1 MMKLSEWI
9 TRIGLILMVILSIY
23 FSVNIWLNS
32 AKKIPEM
39 KSGSQVTTAVN
50 EKAIGD
56 VYLPLQLIRIADGK
70 AMQSNRETLISNVQ
84 NDIKMATFGKLTQVV
99 TKNAEQLKRYNQMEQ
114 GIELLY
120 QGPFLISDYASI
132 YNLSIN
138 FTNFNELT
146 DQYFTKIQLDFN
158 ENKIRFLDY
167 DQSNVYEA
175 PMTVNKARLMGIIN
189 KEGLQYQDV
198 SENTLTKQGQC

>member
-1 MMKLSEWI
+1 MNLMK
-9 TRIGLILMVILSIY
+9 RIGGNDEIIRMDYKNWLDFDGHFKYIF
-23 FSVNIWLNS
+23 FSQYL
-32 AKKIPEM
+32 AEFCQKIPEM

-158 ENKIRFLDY
+158 ENKIRF
-167 DQSNVYEA
+167 
-175 PMTVNKARLMGIIN
+175 
-189 KEGLQYQDV
+189 
-198 SENTLTKQGQC
+198 

>member
-1 MMKLSEWI
+1 MNLMK
-9 TRIGLILMVILSIY
+9 RIGGNDEIIRMDYKNWLDFDGHFKYIF
-23 FSVNIWLNS
+23 FSQYL
-32 AKKIPEM
+32 AEFCQKIPEM

-56 VYLPLQLIRIADGK
+56 VYLPLQLIRITDGK

-158 ENKIRFLDY
+158 ENKIRF
-167 DQSNVYEA
+167 
-175 PMTVNKARLMGIIN
+175 
-189 KEGLQYQDV
+189 
-198 SENTLTKQGQC
+198 

>member
-1 MMKLSEWI
+1 
-9 TRIGLILMVILSIY
+9 
-23 FSVNIWLNS
+23 
-32 AKKIPEM
+32 M

-120 QGPFLISDYASI
+120 QGPF
-132 YNLSIN
+132 
-138 FTNFNELT
+138 
-146 DQYFTKIQLDFN
+146 
-158 ENKIRFLDY
+158 
-167 DQSNVYEA
+167 
-175 PMTVNKARLMGIIN
+175 
-189 KEGLQYQDV
+189 
-198 SENTLTKQGQC
+198 

>member
-167 DQSNVYEA
+167 DQANVYEA
-175 PMTVNKARLMGIIN
+175 PMTVNKARLMGITISRRFRKYAN
-189 KEGLQYQDV
+189 QTRAMLFNQ
-198 SENTLTKQGQC
+198 

>member
-32 AKKIPEM
+32 AKNTRNEV
-39 KSGSQVTTAVN
+39 GSQVTTAVN

-56 VYLPLQLIRIADGK
+56 VYLPLQLIRITDGK

-99 TKNAEQLKRYNQMEQ
+99 TKMQN
-114 GIELLY
+114 
-120 QGPFLISDYASI
+120 
-132 YNLSIN
+132 NLSATIKWTKVLN
-138 FTNFNELT
+138 FFIKVP
-146 DQYFTKIQLDFN
+146 F
-158 ENKIRFLDY
+158 
-167 DQSNVYEA
+167 
-175 PMTVNKARLMGIIN
+175 
-189 KEGLQYQDV
+189 
-198 SENTLTKQGQC
+198 